1 MKDGFVIVLA
11 LVLSSGSRLLDLIR
25 DERSTSFVLLLR
37 TDTLFSL
44 IGLFIAFESEKN
56 LVHLN

>member
-44 IGLFIAFESEKN
+44 IGLFIAFESEKTWCI
-56 LVHLN
+56 

>member
-1 MKDGFVIVLA
+1 MKDGFVIVLG

-44 IGLFIAFESEKN
+44 IGLSIAFESEKTWCI
-56 LVHLN
+56 